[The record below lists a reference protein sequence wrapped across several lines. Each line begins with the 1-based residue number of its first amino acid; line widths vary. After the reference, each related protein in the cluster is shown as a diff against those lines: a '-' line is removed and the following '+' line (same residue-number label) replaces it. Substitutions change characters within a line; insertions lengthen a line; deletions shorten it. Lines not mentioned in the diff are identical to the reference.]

1 MHITARITFIH
12 QLSNSDLNSW
22 PMDKKIVLGLVLLF
36 KSRRLWKREQNLK
49 SIETRYSIVH
59 QKQTNIL
66 LTSDNVDPVVGPVT

>member
-1 MHITARITFIH
+1 
-12 QLSNSDLNSW
+12 
-22 PMDKKIVLGLVLLF
+22 MDKKIVLGLVLLF

-66 LTSDNVDPVVGPVT
+66 LTSDNVDPVVEPVT

>member
-1 MHITARITFIH
+1 MRDIKEH
-12 QLSNSDLNSW
+12 SNFDLTSW

-36 KSRRLWKREQNLK
+36 KSRRLRKQEQNLK

-59 QKQTNIL
+59 QKQTNKL

>member
-1 MHITARITFIH
+1 
-12 QLSNSDLNSW
+12 
-22 PMDKKIVLGLVLLF
+22 MDKKILLGLVLLF

-49 SIETRYSIVH
+49 SIETKYSIVH